1 MAASPHDLILPHTHI
16 LLRLPS
22 GAPRILVITPD
33 TTISLGKFGSFPA
46 NALLYRPYNLT
57 FDILDAPQSGLRV
70 VSAAEITRDVLGGEE
85 AEAEAG
91 EHYREEAE
99 EAMRNNRE
107 TVDDPAA
114 QKMSWEEIEEAKKL
128 GSGSGRDLVQKLL
141 SSHTALHQ
149 KTPFSLQKYTL
160 RKTKKFLR
168 RFTVL
173 PLTVSALNNYLLEV
187 KEPQKILDLRDETLG
202 LMLSLGNVHY
212 GGRWLVVD
220 ETGGLL
226 VAAVAERMG
235 LLYHTPDPTTT
246 AATESADLAD
256 DTEPADTTTEADSTP
271 SARPPPRHPPAPAP
285 LKTANTI
292 TLIHPNEQPN
302 LSLLKYFSYDTNN
315 PTPSHPLHTHLYTL
329 NWLQVVSPQSD
340 MTLQRPAE
348 PPGLA
353 DLKGG
358 KRGAYYRK
366 LRRWQHVKAIA
377 DDTAA
382 GGFDGL
388 LVAGYMELSGV
399 LRWAVPLLRGSAQV
413 VVYGSSR
420 EPVVECADLY
430 SSARKADWIA
440 AGGGEGL
447 DPTLLLAPTVME
459 VRARRYQVLP
469 GRTHPVMTSRG
480 GGEGCVLVGTRV
492 VPVVGRVEARG
503 VWRGGKKRKEEEG
516 EEGEEAGSPQKRMK
530 GERGG

>member
-1 MAASPHDLILPHTHI
+1 MASPHDLILPHTHI

-91 EHYREEAE
+91 EHYKEEAE
-99 EAMRNNRE
+99 EAMRNNRQ

-114 QKMSWEEIEEAKKL
+114 QKMSWEEIEEAKKV

-226 VAAVAERMG
+226 VAAVAERLG
-235 LLYHTPDPTTT
+235 LLTP
-246 AATESADLAD
+246 A
-256 DTEPADTTTEADSTP
+256 PAP
-271 SARPPPRHPPAPAP
+271 PPPRHPPAPEP
-285 LKTANTI
+285 LKTSNTI

-315 PTPSHPLHTHLYTL
+315 PTPAHPLHTHLHTL
-329 NWLQVVSPQSD
+329 NWLQVVSPQTD

-348 PPGLA
+348 PAGLA
-353 DLKGG
+353 ELKGG

-366 LRRWQHVKAIA
+366 LRRWQHAKAIA

-388 LVAGYMELSGV
+388 LVAGYMELAGV

-420 EPVVECADLY
+420 EPVAEAADLY
-430 SSARKADWIA
+430 SSVRKADWIA

-503 VWRGGKKRKEEEG
+503 VWRGGKKRRGEG
-516 EEGEEAGSPQKRMK
+516 EGEVEGEGAEAGSPQKRMK

>member
-1 MAASPHDLILPHTHI
+1 MASPHDLILPHTHI

-70 VSAAEITRDVLGGEE
+70 VSAAEITRDVLGGAGEE
-85 AEAEAG
+85 ETEAEAG
-91 EHYREEAE
+91 EHYREEKE

-114 QKMSWEEIEEAKKL
+114 QKMSWEEIEEAKKV

-212 GGRWLVVD
+212 GGRWLVID

-226 VAAVAERMG
+226 VAA
-235 LLYHTPDPTTT
+235 
-246 AATESADLAD
+246 
-256 DTEPADTTTEADSTP
+256 
-271 SARPPPRHPPAPAP
+271 
-285 LKTANTI
+285 
-292 TLIHPNEQPN
+292 
-302 LSLLKYFSYDTNN
+302 
-315 PTPSHPLHTHLYTL
+315 
-329 NWLQVVSPQSD
+329 
-340 MTLQRPAE
+340 
-348 PPGLA
+348 
-353 DLKGG
+353 
-358 KRGAYYRK
+358 
-366 LRRWQHVKAIA
+366 
-377 DDTAA
+377 
-382 GGFDGL
+382 
-388 LVAGYMELSGV
+388 
-399 LRWAVPLLRGSAQV
+399 
-413 VVYGSSR
+413 
-420 EPVVECADLY
+420 
-430 SSARKADWIA
+430 
-440 AGGGEGL
+440 
-447 DPTLLLAPTVME
+447 
-459 VRARRYQVLP
+459 
-469 GRTHPVMTSRG
+469 
-480 GGEGCVLVGTRV
+480 
-492 VPVVGRVEARG
+492 
-503 VWRGGKKRKEEEG
+503 
-516 EEGEEAGSPQKRMK
+516 
-530 GERGG
+530 